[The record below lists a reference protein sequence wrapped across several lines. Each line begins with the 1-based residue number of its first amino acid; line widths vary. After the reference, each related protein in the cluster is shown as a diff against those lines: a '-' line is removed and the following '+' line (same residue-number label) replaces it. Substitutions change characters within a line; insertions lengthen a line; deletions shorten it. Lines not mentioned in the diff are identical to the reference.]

1 MRSILPLLL
10 LALPAVAADPV
21 SIALLPKPVGTD
33 AMITI
38 GQAAKLTGGSA
49 VVREKMARLD
59 LVERTD
65 AESISRKLIRNR
77 LRLAGYDDADFTF
90 GDAIGAVPNGALL
103 SPESVEEVAKQELIR
118 RLGVAPSEVFVDV
131 VKPVVVKLPTAT
143 AADVVELTAV
153 PVSGAVKLGRTQV
166 DVTIKVNGERKLT
179 LPVFLQATASGVLL
193 AKAEKPADEVVVKAK
208 QRVLMTA
215 KVGELRVTAA
225 GIAAENG
232 KIGQSVRVENVDSK
246 KVVTAVVT
254 GPGTVEID
262 LGENK

>member
-1 MRSILPLLL
+1 MRSLGLLLL
-10 LALPAVAADPV
+10 LALRAVAADPV
-21 SIALLPKPVGTD
+21 SISVLPKPVGTG
-33 AMITI
+33 ATITI

-65 AESISRKLIRNR
+65 AESISRKLIRSR

-90 GDAIGAVPNGALL
+90 AEAAVPNGALL
-103 SPESVEEVAKQELIR
+103 SPEAVEEAAKQELIR

-131 VKPVVVKLPTAT
+131 VKPVVVKLPAT
-143 AADVVELTAV
+143 TPADVVELTAV

-166 DVTIKVNGERKLT
+166 DVTIKVNGVRKLT
-179 LPVFLQATASGVLL
+179 LPVFLQATATGVVQV
-193 AKAEKPADEVVVKAK
+193 KGEKPAEDVVVKAK
-208 QRVLMTA
+208 QRVIMTA

-225 GIAAENG
+225 GIAIENG
-232 KIGQSVRVENVDSK
+232 KLGQSVKVENVDSK
-246 KVVTAVVT
+246 KVVTATVT
-254 GPGTVEID
+254 GPGAVEID